1 MEFRK
6 QIEMMFREKQSP
18 APGGMGGA
26 SGSGR
31 SRLPV
36 NHFVCNFEGCGA
48 TIKHRRN
55 LVRHWQLHQKAKYFC
70 ARCGQL
76 FPSRELITQHDCD
89 RSEQRFHCDQCEK
102 RFSALQH
109 LNRHLLLMHGQRLF
123 VWCPT
128 CRSYFARIDALKKHQ
143 SRCHSLSSNSAVSGL
158 ASLGS
163 SGNNALIGSSAAAI
177 AGFDLGG
184 RGFADL
190 SGQAAAVAAAA
201 AASAVVNH
209 PMTNVSGSSSASI
222 ANVTNAI
229 GSLGQS
235 VITSTGI
242 GHGSSLLHNSVQISS
257 SSGSSSINS
266 NVNVNSSNS
275 MDNRS
280 RAAAAAAAAAGN
292 FGLGSNEL
300 LNMVKNVDSVRN
312 ALMGAAAGAPNFN
325 NPSGASMMSDY
336 SQNNLFGNLITDRKL
351 VKQQQAAMFSFAN
364 MDTQD
369 DGGRIVNSAQVPTT
383 SGSSNAGFCAG
394 NLLLGNYNKLNDNNQ
409 NARTKKTKMDLVG
422 ALF

>member
-18 APGGMGGA
+18 AGMVGA

-31 SRLPV
+31 SRLPA

-89 RSEQRFHCDQCEK
+89 RNEQRFHCDQCEK

-143 SRCHSLSSNSAVSGL
+143 SRCHTMSTNAAVSGL
-158 ASLGS
+158 ASLGAS
-163 SGNNALIGSSAAAI
+163 TSGNSGLIGSSAAAI

-184 RGFADL
+184 RGFAEL
-190 SGQAAAVAAAA
+190 SGQAAAVVAAAA
-201 AASAVVNH
+201 NNNNMNNSS
-209 PMTNVSGSSSASI
+209 NVTGSSSASI

-242 GHGSSLLHNSVQISS
+242 GHGGSLLHNSGPISS
-257 SSGSSSINS
+257 SGNMNQNLNNS
-266 NVNVNSSNS
+266 NQMDVN
-275 MDNRS
+275 NRS
-280 RAAAAAAAAAGN
+280 RAAAAAAAGN
-292 FGLGSNEL
+292 FALGSNDL

-312 ALMGAAAGAPNFN
+312 ALMGAATAPNFN
-325 NPSGASMMSDY
+325 NPSGSMMTDY
-336 SQNNLFGNLITDRKL
+336 SQNNLLGNLMTDRKL
-351 VKQQQAAMFSFAN
+351 NKQNTMFSFAGIDN
-364 MDTQD
+364 NDES
-369 DGGRIVNSAQVPTT
+369 GRGNNTGQVPTT
-383 SGSSNAGFCAG
+383 SGNSNANFYAG
-394 NLLLGNYNKLNDNNQ
+394 NLLLGNYNKLNDNQ

-422 ALF
+422 ALFN

>member
-1 MEFRK
+1 
-6 QIEMMFREKQSP
+6 MMFREKQSS
-18 APGGMGGA
+18 APGGMGGS

-143 SRCHSLSSNSAVSGL
+143 SRCHSLSTNSAVSGL
-158 ASLGS
+158 ANLASS
-163 SGNNALIGSSAAAI
+163 VSGNHVLIGSSATTI

-184 RGFADL
+184 RGFAEL
-190 SGQAAAVAAAA
+190 SGPAAAA
-201 AASAVVNH
+201 AAAAAIGQNNNNAGNNGNSV
-209 PMTNVSGSSSASI
+209 GSSSASI
-222 ANVTNAI
+222 ANVTNA
-229 GSLGQS
+229 LGQS

-242 GHGSSLLHNSVQISS
+242 GGHGSGLLHNNVPISS
-257 SSGSSSINS
+257 VVTSGNS
-266 NVNVNSSNS
+266 GNALNAGNNVMDVN
-275 MDNRS
+275 NRS
-280 RAAAAAAAAAGN
+280 RAAAAAAAAGN
-292 FGLGSNEL
+292 FTLGSNEL

-312 ALMGAAAGAPNFN
+312 ALMGAAGAPTFN
-325 NPSGASMMSDY
+325 NPTASMMSDY

-351 VKQQQAAMFSFAN
+351 GSGKQNAMFSFAT
-364 MDTQD
+364 MDPNDPNGTNRTATNSS
-369 DGGRIVNSAQVPTT
+369 GGPASAT
-383 SGSSNAGFCAG
+383 SGNSNAGFCAS
-394 NLLLGNYNKLNDNNQ
+394 NLLLSNYNKLNDNP
-409 NARTKKTKMDLVG
+409 NARSKKTKMDLVG
-422 ALF
+422 ALFN